1 MAWLIKAVSTAPPD
15 RLALVVAV
23 VFIVSLMA
31 AVKALWARTEK
42 HERELE
48 QIYEL
53 HHQLLGW
60 LLEGRLNDLQAT
72 AVVAEPAVTE
82 RTEFAETGD
91 DAGPGER
98 GAPARKPGM

>member
-1 MAWLIKAVSTAPPD
+1 MHWLIKVVSTAPPD

-23 VFIVSLMA
+23 VFIVSLLA

-60 LLEGRLNDLQAT
+60 LLKGRPHDLQAKDL
-72 AVVAEPAVTE
+72 VAQPETSETTE
-82 RTEFAETGD
+82 LAEKGD
-91 DAGPGER
+91 DTRPGER
-98 GAPARKPGM
+98 CTPPR